1 MQYLVKA
8 ISGNDAIVSLSV
20 DALDEAAAANYAK
33 SQGYSVLNVS
43 RRASWRLAG
52 STRAGKF
59 STLQFS
65 QELLALLSAGLSLV
79 EALQALQKRKRQGEG
94 VIEGILAA
102 LSEGQA
108 LSGAISRFPQH
119 FSPLYVASIQT
130 SERTGDLQ
138 EALGRF
144 IDYQSEMDRL
154 RKRVISACMYPAL
167 LTGVG
172 ALVILFL
179 LFYVVPRFSRV
190 YQGFGGELPFF
201 SQVLVAMGDFTS
213 EYGSL
218 IGLALFALAFAAAVL
233 LNSPAV
239 RHRIGSR
246 LRNLPGIAENLYLY
260 ELTRLYRTLGMLL
273 KAGVPIT
280 RASRMATAL
289 LAEDTREKLE
299 RANKLISEGRG
310 IASAMEE
317 ASLTTPIAA
326 GMLAVGE
333 RTGDMGRIM
342 ERVAQFHEEEL
353 SRWIEDF
360 SRLFEPLLMLALGL
374 AVGTVVVLM
383 YMPIFELATII
394 Q

>member
-20 DALDEAAAANYAK
+20 DALDEAAAARYAH

-43 RRASWRLAG
+43 RRASWQLAG

-94 VIEGILAA
+94 VIEGVLRA
-102 LSEGQA
+102 LSEGQP

-119 FSPLYVASIQT
+119 FSPLYIASIQT

-138 EALGRF
+138 EALRRF
-144 IDYQSEMDRL
+144 IDYQGEMDRV

-201 SQVLVAMGDFTS
+201 SQVLVAMGGFTS

-218 IGLALFALAFAAAVL
+218 IGLAIFALAIAAAVL

-239 RHRIGSR
+239 RHRIGGR

-289 LAEDTREKLE
+289 LAQDTREKLE

-317 ASLTTPIAA
+317 AGLTTPIAA